1 MGAYTLSSQ
10 LVLGGIF
17 SPGSDVGASASNIA
31 AEYMEPQIATR
42 EWLLDLMLG
51 MGQIAG
57 RWSGMYGLAAYT
69 LPDGANNRFIR
80 TLFD

>member
-31 AEYMEPQIATR
+31 ADYMEPQLATR
-42 EWLLDLMLG
+42 EWLLDLIRET
-51 MGQIAG
+51 GQIAG
-57 RWSGMYGLAAYT
+57 RWSGMHGMRPT
-69 LPDGANNRFIR
+69 VN
-80 TLFD
+80 